1 MIKNTVSRIQF
12 PRLRKAAFARLLERL
27 LTPAL
32 ELEEAQEEEEEGSK
46 SPDMPQSFLAA
57 PRRAQ
62 RPHGGAATAWGRA
75 GQNWRA
81 FVEDA
86 HCAWLLL
93 PGLLPRW
100 GSFAVLDRHGGALAA
115 RFGARQVLEALGPG
129 PGEPEGLLRTLRRAC
144 RSACS
149 RSGHEASWGGSTAVV
164 LLVSSPFLHLAHC
177 GVRAVLSR
185 AGAIAFSTE
194 DHRSLGPR
202 EPQRIQDADGSLRR
216 WRIECSMA
224 ALRALGDFA
233 FKGAGKP
240 PNCKILSA
248 EHEVA
253 ALVHHQDEFLFL
265 ASNRMDAIFGASR
278 VRLVTSRLRLRLAP
292 ASLGQLLDTCLGKSS
307 LDNMSCILVCFPG
320 TPKPCEEAIRRERA
334 LDSTVGSRVTCER
347 APEAQREGRCES
359 AADRAPS
366 AHFLLTFPRRAG
378 GAAGGGSRTLW
389 GGTLGETEQNL
400 EPASNP

>member
-1 MIKNTVSRIQF
+1 M
-12 PRLRKAAFARLLERL
+12 RKAAFACLLERL

-32 ELEEAQEEEEEGSK
+32 KLEEAQEEEEEGSK
-46 SPDMPQSFLAA
+46 SPDKPQSFLAA

-62 RPHGGAATAWGRA
+62 RPHGGAATAGARA

-86 HCAWLLL
+86 HCALLL

-100 GSFAVLDRHGGALAA
+100 ASFAVLDRHGGALAA
-115 RFGARQVLEALGPG
+115 RCGARRVLEELGPG

-144 RSACS
+144 RSAYS
-149 RSGHEASWGGSTAVV
+149 RSGHEASWGASTAVV
-164 LLVSSPFLHLAHC
+164 FLVSSPFLYLAHC
-177 GVRAVLSR
+177 GDSRPVLSR

-202 EPQRIQDADGSLRR
+202 EPERIQDADGSIRR
-216 WRIECSMA
+216 WRVERSMA
-224 ALRALGDFA
+224 VLRTLGDSA

-265 ASNRMDAIFGASR
+265 ASNRMDAISGAAR
-278 VRLVTSRLRLRLAP
+278 VRLVTLRLRLRLAP
-292 ASLGQLLDTCLGKSS
+292 ASLGQLLATCLGKSS
-307 LDNMSCILVCFPG
+307 LDNMCCILVCFPG
-320 TPKPCEEAIRRERA
+320 APKPCEEANRRQRA
-334 LDSTVGSRVTCER
+334 LDATVGSRVTCKQ
-347 APEAQREGRCES
+347 APEAQREGCCES

-400 EPASNP
+400 EPAPNP